1 MQGHEALRGCLRS
14 NAIAREML
22 LSLAG
27 KRLKSMAHVGLTERL
42 QESVLSM
49 AADLGKGW
57 GGCATASGLCVL
69 LLHTCMPDVETFP
82 GPHSALLLQMRG
94 PRVSLTAISPRMH
107 VWAHARM
114 QVSS

>member
-1 MQGHEALRGCLRS
+1 MLNRQGHKALRGCLRS

-57 GGCATASGLCVL
+57 MCNCWRVV
-69 LLHTCMPDVETFP
+69 C
-82 GPHSALLLQMRG
+82 SA
-94 PRVSLTAISPRMH
+94 A
-107 VWAHARM
+107 A
-114 QVSS
+114 

>member
-1 MQGHEALRGCLRS
+1 VQGHQALRGCLRS

-49 AADLGKGW
+49 AADLGKGR
-57 GGCATASGLCVL
+57 GGWMGNCQRVVYLAAACL
-69 LLHTCMPDVETFP
+69 
-82 GPHSALLLQMRG
+82 RG
-94 PRVSLTAISPRMH
+94 
-107 VWAHARM
+107 
-114 QVSS
+114 